1 MSSFE
6 FNSNVIARKIG
17 IGELSTTMN
26 RQEKSQPWQAW
37 NKRWSLPKKKA
48 ERLPLVK

>member
-26 RQEKSQPWQAW
+26 RQEKSQP
-37 NKRWSLPKKKA
+37 
-48 ERLPLVK
+48 